1 MGLKVHRD
9 ELNSSQITSLLDS
22 DIQDT
27 DRLIAELNSFVTGT
41 INTLTGEAYDT
52 ARSEIESYISMLNQR
67 KTTANEIKTAISNA
81 TSSLSGYMGPYDYL
95 DDSDLEILNNEI
107 DNIRASY
114 ENIKANLRASYD
126 KNFLTRIYLN
136 WALSNANK
144 QCAAQIAPLQD
155 EIEKIKG
162 LAGADSAAY
171 GYLSSAST
179 TSYKSAITGK

>member
-1 MGLKVHRD
+1 MGLKVHRS

-27 DRLIAELNSFVTGT
+27 DKLITELNSFVTGT

-52 ARSEIESYISMLNQR
+52 ARAEIESYIAVLRQR
-67 KTTANEIKTAISNA
+67 KTTASEIKSAISSA
-81 TSSLSGYMGPYDYL
+81 TSSLSSYMGPYDYL

-107 DNIRASY
+107 DNIRGSY

-136 WALSNANK
+136 WALSNADK
-144 QCAAQIAPLQD
+144 QCAAQIAPLLD
-155 EIEKIKG
+155 EIDKIKG
-162 LAGADSAAY
+162 LSSADASAY
-171 GYLSSAST
+171 GYLSNAST
-179 TSYKSAITGK
+179 TSYKTAITGK